1 VEASQGARYV
11 KGTVPHPSAPVVA
24 SLILLTAACWMLHLY
39 WHRRA
44 GLVPLFSALYLV
56 FPAISLCLMGGGLP
70 SFGPFAE
77 WGCVAVM
84 GLLTVAMIR
93 VTQKTDGS
101 VLRGLVA
108 AEAERSKVVREDRD
122 REEER
127 QRLILRVKAYALAEV
142 ASVHLPQSSAP
153 SLPSVMPAPV

>member
-1 VEASQGARYV
+1 
-11 KGTVPHPSAPVVA
+11 VPPLSAPVVA
-24 SLILLTAACWMLHLY
+24 SLILLTAAGWMLHLY
-39 WHRRA
+39 WNRRA

-56 FPAISLCLMGGGLP
+56 FPAISLCLMGEGFP

-77 WGCVAVM
+77 WGCVAVT

-101 VLRGLVA
+101 VLRGLVT
-108 AEAERSKVVREDRD
+108 AEVERSKVAKEK

-127 QRLILRVKAYALAEV
+127 QQRVILRAKAYALAEV
-142 ASVHLPQSSAP
+142 ASAQLPNDGGFLLP
-153 SLPSVMPAPV
+153 RSLTPRA